1 MEYYDYGLALL
12 SYELCW
18 TPYQMANLEVNVAR
32 QTHAELKEYHE
43 EIVRLIN
50 YPEFMLYEYFNTTF
64 WEKGMD
70 FTSYPKFLRTF
81 FCHRRRLAWFRTS
94 YDCMGITRKNIDVS
108 LKPIKSKRNRY

>member
-1 MEYYDYGLALL
+1 MKTGLFYNPLSFVGDPEIFDRNLSKEKITEYIKKIDHDFHVILIMEYYDYGLALL

-50 YPEFMLYEYFNTTF
+50 YPEFMLYDYFNTTF

-70 FTSYPKFLRTF
+70 
-81 FCHRRRLAWFRTS
+81 
-94 YDCMGITRKNIDVS
+94 
-108 LKPIKSKRNRY
+108 

>member
-70 FTSYPKFLRTF
+70 SFLTFYTSEIRADPLKHSKFFPPQEVSCLVSNLF
-81 FCHRRRLAWFRTS
+81 RLHENNEE
-94 YDCMGITRKNIDVS
+94 I
-108 LKPIKSKRNRY
+108 SKFH

>member
-81 FCHRRRLAWFRTS
+81 FLPQEASCLVSNLLRLHGNNEEKYRRFIETH
-94 YDCMGITRKNIDVS
+94 
-108 LKPIKSKRNRY
+108 